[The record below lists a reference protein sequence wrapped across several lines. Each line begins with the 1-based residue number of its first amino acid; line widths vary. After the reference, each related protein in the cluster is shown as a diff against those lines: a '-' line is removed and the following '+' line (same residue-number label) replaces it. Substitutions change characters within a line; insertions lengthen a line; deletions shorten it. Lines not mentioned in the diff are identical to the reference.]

1 MNKETLIV
9 SRQWNCPAIRVFMNQ
24 KEVGAE
30 MDIKEFLE
38 ALVENVGNPTFLVT
52 KAQMLNKLNEAA
64 EAVIVEMKRA
74 TIHI

>member
-9 SRQWNCPAIRVFMNQ
+9 SRQWNSPTIRVFMNQ

-38 ALVENVGNPTFLVT
+38 ALVVNVGNPTLLVT
-52 KAQMLNKLNEAA
+52 KTQMLNKLNEAT
-64 EAVIVEMKRA
+64 EAIVIEMKRA
-74 TIHI
+74 TIHV